1 MGIGQ
6 LCPPQTGSITKI
18 ECTLSGHPYNEG
30 VTPQKLDTCTT
41 FLVLPKATPI
51 VVCLQNDY
59 CQAHVAAN
67 GFCCLYLLFSV
78 SVPAPS
84 SFTKML
90 DPCTHNVCMCLF
102 THCYSM
108 AGHRRHAYCT
118 MAGHREGMRTM
129 AGHRRH
135 AYCTMAGHTEGMR
148 TMAGHRRHAYC
159 TMAGHTE
166 GMRTVQ
172 WLGTE
177 KACVLY
183 NGWAQK
189 ACVLY
194 NGWAQRRHVYCTMA
208 GHRDGMRTVQWLG
221 TEKACVLY
229 NGWAQRRHAYCTMAG
244 HREGMRTVQ
253 WLGTCSTLHYT
264 LYV

>member
-6 LCPPQTGSITKI
+6 LCAPQTGSITEI

-51 VVCLQNDY
+51 VGWLQNDY

-90 DPCTHNVCMCLF
+90 DPCTHNVLYVFVYSLLF
-102 THCYSM
+102 NGWAQKACVLYNGWAQRRHAYCTM

-118 MAGHREGMRTM
+118 MAGHR
-129 AGHRRH
+129 
-135 AYCTMAGHTEGMR
+135 
-148 TMAGHRRHAYC
+148 
-159 TMAGHTE
+159 E

-194 NGWAQRRHVYCTMA
+194 NGWAQRRHAYCTMA
-208 GHRDGMRTVQWLG
+208 GH
-221 TEKACVLY
+221 
-229 NGWAQRRHAYCTMAG
+229 RRHAYCTMAG
-244 HREGMRTVQ
+244 HRRHAYCTMASLLSMYLV
-253 WLGTCSTLHYT
+253 
-264 LYV
+264 

>member
-1 MGIGQ
+1 MEQDEGIGQ
-6 LCPPQTGSITKI
+6 LCPPQTGFITEI
-18 ECTLSGHPYNEG
+18 ECTLSGHQYNEG

-84 SFTKML
+84 SLTKML

-118 MAGHREGMRTM
+118 MAGHREGM
-129 AGHRRH
+129 
-135 AYCTMAGHTEGMR
+135 C
-148 TMAGHRRHAYC
+148 
-159 TMAGHTE
+159 
-166 GMRTVQ
+166 
-172 WLGTE
+172 
-177 KACVLY
+177 
-183 NGWAQK
+183 
-189 ACVLY
+189 
-194 NGWAQRRHVYCTMA
+194 
-208 GHRDGMRTVQWLG
+208 TVQWLG

-244 HREGMRTVQ
+244 HRRHAYCTVAGHRRHVYCTMAGHREGMRTVQ
-253 WLGTCSTLHYT
+253 WLGTCSTLHYASD
-264 LYV
+264 V

>member
-1 MGIGQ
+1 MVIGQ
-6 LCPPQTGSITKI
+6 LCPPQTGSITEI

-30 VTPQKLDTCTT
+30 VTPQNLDTCTT

-108 AGHRRHAYCT
+108 AGHRRHVYCT
-118 MAGHREGMRTM
+118 MAGHREGMRT
-129 AGHRRH
+129 
-135 AYCTMAGHTEGMR
+135 
-148 TMAGHRRHAYC
+148 
-159 TMAGHTE
+159 
-166 GMRTVQ
+166 VQ

-177 KACVLY
+177 
-183 NGWAQK
+183 
-189 ACVLY
+189 
-194 NGWAQRRHVYCTMA
+194 
-208 GHRDGMRTVQWLG
+208 GMRTVQWLG

-244 HREGMRTVQ
+244 HMQYT
-253 WLGTCSTLHYT
+253 TLHIICII
-264 LYV
+264 